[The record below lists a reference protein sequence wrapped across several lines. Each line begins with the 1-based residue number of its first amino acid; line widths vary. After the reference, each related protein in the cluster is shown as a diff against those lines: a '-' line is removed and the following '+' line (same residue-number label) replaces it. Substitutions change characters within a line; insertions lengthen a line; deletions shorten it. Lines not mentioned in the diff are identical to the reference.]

1 MGKKKVDKNKLKK
14 KWLMR
19 VNNNKENKKK
29 NKRSMSKVISIMQTV
44 RKVK

>member
-1 MGKKKVDKNKLKK
+1 MGKKKVNKNKLKK

-29 NKRSMSKVISIMQTV
+29 NKRSMSKIHAN
-44 RKVK
+44 RKEG